1 MKGKAVGVREQPGPL
16 PQPSCVPC
24 LVHGSPAA
32 SFSTLT
38 DLPPASRRI
47 PGPRMDILGLL
58 GGVKESRFIGGPSI
72 RRGEVGRKTGRQG
85 LEVIPLKVRR
95 ASEQGTNTRRVFK

>member
-24 LVHGSPAA
+24 LACGSPAA

-38 DLPPASRRI
+38 DLPPARRRI

-58 GGVKESRFIGGPSI
+58 RGVKESRFTGGPSI
-72 RRGEVGRKTGRQG
+72 RRGRWGGRLARFGSH
-85 LEVIPLKVRR
+85 P
-95 ASEQGTNTRRVFK
+95 SEGKEGF